1 MGLRVAVVTRLARGQ
16 RAPVVELERLGVAAR
31 VADSRQPTCLELVY
45 EGNDPD
51 RRTIRVTSLCDPL
64 TAEDVAPVEAR
75 AFHVGATFSGEVPL
89 DVVRALA
96 AKRAYLS
103 LDAQGY
109 VRAIR
114 DGELRTEP
122 WPESREVLPWLDLFK
137 VDAAEAKAMTGVCDL
152 YAAIGQLARLGPREV
167 LLTHSDGVLLWAGG
181 RVYAEPFVAR
191 SLQGRT
197 GRGDTCV
204 SAYLSRRLL
213 GEPPEVAVKWAA
225 AVTSLKIEV
234 PGPFARPLAEAE
246 ALLRERYV

>member
-1 MGLRVAVVTRLARGQ
+1 MGLRVAVVTRLVRGD
-16 RAPVVELERLGVAAR
+16 RAPVEELERLGVAAR
-31 VADSRQPTCLELVY
+31 VGDSRRPTCLELVY
-45 EGNDPD
+45 DGDDPD
-51 RRTIRVTSLCDPL
+51 RRTIRVTSLGDPL
-64 TAEDVAPVEAR
+64 TRADVAPIDAR
-75 AFHVGATFSGEVPL
+75 GFHVGATFNGEVPL

-109 VRAIR
+109 VRSIR

-152 YAAIGQLARLGPREV
+152 YAAIDQLARLGPREV

-181 RVYAEPFVAR
+181 SVHAAPFVAR

-204 SAYLSRRLL
+204 SAYMSRRLL
-213 GEPPEVAVKWAA
+213 GEPPEVALRWAA

-234 PGPFARPLAEAE
+234 PGPFARPLAEVD
-246 ALLRERYV
+246 ALLREKYA